1 MKIHVFGS
9 CEKKLYCIGNV
20 IVPSCVCVCV
30 LGGGGGGAVLSLG
43 SSFFICFF
51 RQKAVVFHS
60 LKAREFLC
68 GDEGDG
74 TEAFLVNNVKII
86 TYRLF

>member
-1 MKIHVFGS
+1 M
-9 CEKKLYCIGNV
+9 
-20 IVPSCVCVCV
+20 
-30 LGGGGGGAVLSLG
+30 GGGGAVLSLG

-51 RQKAVVFHS
+51 RQEAAVFHS
-60 LKAREFLC
+60 LKARECLC
-68 GDEGDG
+68 GDEWEG